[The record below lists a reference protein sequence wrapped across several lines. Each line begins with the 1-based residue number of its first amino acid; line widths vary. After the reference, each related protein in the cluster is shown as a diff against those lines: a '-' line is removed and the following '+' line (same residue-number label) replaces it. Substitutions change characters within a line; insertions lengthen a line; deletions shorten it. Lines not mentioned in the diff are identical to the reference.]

1 MRPFLSGWLL
11 ALAAAAGAAGP
22 RPSAGGGSHRFIL
35 LLYEG
40 RSFDAAV
47 SHVDEY
53 RSWSADLRAEGR
65 EVSGDEILPGGDSL
79 SSGGASGLESPA
91 GGDERLAGYF
101 VVSAASLSDALAVGR
116 RCPHLRHGGR
126 VVVRALGG

>member
-1 MRPFLSGWLL
+1 MRLILSGWLL
-11 ALAAAAGAAGP
+11 VLAAAAGAAGP
-22 RPSAGGGSHRFIL
+22 PPSSGGGSHRFIL

-40 RSFDAAV
+40 RSFEAAA

-53 RSWSADLRAEGR
+53 RSWSAGLRAEGR

-79 SSGGASGLESPA
+79 SAGGARGPDPSSGR
-91 GGDERLAGYF
+91 DERLGGYF
-101 VVSAASLSDALAVGR
+101 IVSAADLSDALAVGR

-126 VVVRALGG
+126 IVVRALGG